1 MPRVR
6 FTLPQVKTRPDSR
19 PLKCPRC
26 GGGILRK
33 HGEVQKPIEDMRID
47 AVTALRFLCADC
59 RFSFR
64 HYPQGVDRHGQSQ
77 RLRAFAAMTWALGL
91 SLRSAAHALA
101 ALGCRISR
109 MSVWRAVQ
117 EAGSNALAV
126 LRRAAP
132 GSVRVMGADETFM
145 KLRGEKVVVGFV
157 TDAASGQLLGM
168 DVLAKQDSSA
178 FLEWLEGYAR
188 EFGVDTLV
196 TDDLATYKPVVDE
209 LGLGH
214 QVCVGHVKKNVWNRL
229 RGLDAEW
236 ERFGKRIWEL
246 LGEFSELGG
255 PELLGMERLV
265 RSNND
270 LRRLV
275 VELTEKWRSL
285 AHHKLKRG
293 VPATNNCAERTIGR
307 SKIRYKTVRGYKSES
322 GMMNGLGLTQWAW
335 SGRYGLDA
343 GELMA
348 A

>member
-6 FTLPQVKTRPDSR
+6 FTLPEVKTRPDSR
-19 PLKCPRC
+19 PTNCPHCDC
-26 GGGILRK
+26 GVLRK
-33 HGEVQKPIEDMRID
+33 HGEVQKPIEDFRIES
-47 AVTALRFLCADC
+47 ATVFRFLCTDC
-59 RFSFR
+59 GRAFR
-64 HYPQGVDRHGQSQ
+64 HYPQGVDRHDQSQ
-77 RLRAFAAMTWALGL
+77 RLRAFAALNWALGL
-91 SLRSAAHALA
+91 SLRSVTHTLT
-101 ALGCRISR
+101 ALGCGVSR

-117 EAGSNALAV
+117 EAGSNALTG
-126 LRRAAP
+126 LRRSAP
-132 GSVRVMGADETFM
+132 GRVRVMGADETFV

-157 TDAASGQLLGM
+157 ADAASGQLLGM

-196 TDDLATYKPVVDE
+196 TDDLATYKPVAEE

-229 RGLDAEW
+229 RCLDAGW

-246 LGEFSELGG
+246 LGEFPEPGG
-255 PELLGMERLV
+255 SELLGMESLA
-265 RSNND
+265 RSNDD

-285 AHHKLKRG
+285 RHHKLKRG
-293 VPATNNCAERTIGR
+293 VPATNNCTERAIGR